1 MAPSKT
7 LDEINTT
14 LQSFSDQ
21 ITKVRQT
28 PDDVDEAFKKLAI
41 AAAASEGA
49 SFGGILGGVV
59 GGIYGSMTEDDFTGT
74 MSAKKEEIKNLIK
87 TLLEKLA
94 SAIEALKAPIAL
106 LQTSGDWLDLK
117 TKIGAAQNNEV
128 VRGDLTGKW
137 QGSAADSYR
146 AARMVQDTAL
156 DSVKGICDTV
166 NTQLLKVSDASW
178 TFYSE
183 VAAQLV
189 DFLASLATAIGK
201 IAAVIS
207 SPIGIS
213 DCIDLIKK
221 MITFAVNAFTTLTS
235 ALRTE
240 VAAIDSISAATA
252 NPKGLL
258 NNKWPRTATTDLD
271 INSPNNEKWKAQ

>member
-21 ITKVRQT
+21 ITKVREQ
-28 PDDVDEAFKKLAI
+28 PAKVDEAFKKLAI
-41 AAAASEGA
+41 AAAASEGGV
-49 SFGGILGGVV
+49 FGVVGAVV

-74 MSAKKEEIKNLIK
+74 MSAKKEEIKDLIK

-94 SAIEALKAPIAL
+94 DAIEALKAPIAL

-146 AARMVQDTAL
+146 AARIVQDTAL
-156 DSVKGICDTV
+156 DSIKGICDTV
-166 NTQLLKVSDASW
+166 NAQLLKVSDASW

-183 VAAQLV
+183 VAEQLV
-189 DFLASLATAIGK
+189 DFLASLGTAIGK
-201 IAAVIS
+201 IATVVS

-221 MITFAVNAFTTLTS
+221 MITFAVSAFKTLTT
-235 ALRTE
+235 ALRIE
-240 VAAIDSISAATA
+240 VAAIDAISAATA

-258 NNKWPRTATTDLD
+258 NNKWPQTATTDLD